1 MEVAKSFWTDF
12 EVFFCCAMPIPTTP
26 PFLSNQPWTT
36 FRHQHCIVIHNCI
49 TSYYTLLYCNS
60 MYQHHHSHLTIL
72 EIRAFSLIRVLYEM
86 FCLFTSK
93 SFSKGQLI
101 SERLFGV
108 FNFFQKMNKNK
119 STWGIVKWS
128 GICLFVF
135 WRKGYLEKVISNLSD
150 L

>member
-1 MEVAKSFWTDF
+1 MDVAKSFWTDF
-12 EVFFCCAMPIPTTP
+12 EVFFYCAMPIPTTP

-49 TSYYTLLYCNS
+49 TTTHYCTVIVCTSTTTGLLQFWNF
-60 MYQHHHSHLTIL
+60 ML
-72 EIRAFSLIRVLYEM
+72 LIWLVLYEM

-93 SFSKGQLI
+93 SFSKGQLII

-119 STWGIVKWS
+119 STWGIIVSCSKVKFIRSFFGGYW
-128 GICLFVF
+128 
-135 WRKGYLEKVISNLSD
+135 WPRKPFRN
-150 L
+150 